1 MANIHEALQRA
12 EAERQRVAA
21 GKPAGEPAE
30 QPAGEVVEKA
40 KGKVQPQPAAPRL
53 AGSKR
58 KHTVRRLTID
68 GGEINRRRV
77 SLLAPDSFIAEQFRS
92 LRSRIDA
99 LATQRPIRTIAVTS
113 SSAGEG
119 KSLASIN
126 FALVSSMSVGSRV
139 LLVDCDMRRPEVGH
153 TFGLNPE
160 SGLAEVL
167 AGTATWQQSI
177 IRIDETTLDVLAVKS
192 VPNNPS
198 ELLASGAMKELSES
212 LASSY
217 DRVIFDLPPILGV
230 PDAKI
235 VSELSDGVLIIVRAD
250 KTPREEIE
258 AALDVIDRQKIL
270 GLVLNGVDEEAD
282 RYRYYY

>member
-21 GKPAGEPAE
+21 GKPAEKPI
-30 QPAGEVVEKA
+30 GEVAEKA
-40 KGKVQPQPAAPRL
+40 GGKVQVQPAAPRL
-53 AGSKR
+53 TGGKR
-58 KHTVRRLTID
+58 KRPERRLNVD
-68 GGEINRRRV
+68 GGEVNRRRI

-99 LATQRPIRTIAVTS
+99 IATQRPIRTIAVTS

-119 KSLASIN
+119 KSLASVN
-126 FALVSSMSVGSRV
+126 FALVSSMSVGCRV
-139 LLVDCDMRRPEVGH
+139 ILVDCDMRRPEVGN

-160 SGLAEVL
+160 AGLAEVL
-167 AGTATWQQSI
+167 AGTASWEQGI
-177 IRIDETTLDVLAVKS
+177 VRIDDTNLDVLPVKS
-192 VPNNPS
+192 VPKNPS
-198 ELLASGAMKELSES
+198 ELLASRAMKELSES
-212 LASSY
+212 LAAAY

-258 AALDVIDRQKIL
+258 AALEVIDRQKIL
-270 GLVLNGVDEEAD
+270 GLVLNGVDEEAE